1 MEQMREYDLIVIG
14 GGSGGLTA
22 ASGAA
27 NMGASVAL
35 IDNQPGLGGDCLH
48 FGCVP
53 SKAFITAAK
62 EVHAVYKGAAE
73 FGLTISG
80 DVLFSRAIERV
91 KEAVAEIQEIDS
103 DERFEELGVDIYRGE
118 GSFKDDHTVLING
131 DNPIRG
137 KRIVISTGSS
147 PKVPPI
153 DGVKNVSFITNE
165 TIFHLD
171 DLPKSIV
178 FIGGGPVGLELAQ
191 SLSRFGSEVTIL
203 ETSESIFK
211 KEDDDIIGIATEEL
225 KKELTFVFEAE
236 VKGIKEEKGQKV
248 ITYVVNGNE
257 KTIEAAA
264 IMISA
269 GRKPNTDKLNLKA
282 AGVEDQQGVI
292 TVNASLQTS
301 QSHIYAI
308 GDVNGAYPFTHGA
321 GMEGKLIVQNAVF
334 GLKRKINY
342 ENVPW
347 ITYTD
352 PEVFHLGMTEK
363 EAKEKHGE
371 NIRIFKVSTGDVD
384 RFIAERKKDGLVKV
398 ITDMKGHILGAH
410 AVGED
415 AGSWM
420 QEIVFAK
427 EHNHKIGDIS
437 TVIHPYPTKGAILNQ
452 AADLYWR
459 EKLFDGWLPK
469 VSEKY
474 IKWVR

>member
-1 MEQMREYDLIVIG
+1 MGRMIEYDLIVIG

-27 NMGASVAL
+27 NMGANVAL
-35 IDNQPGLGGDCLH
+35 IDDQPGLGGDCLH
-48 FGCVP
+48 YGCVP

-62 EVHAVYKGAAE
+62 EVHAVYKGAKE
-73 FGLTISG
+73 FGLTVSG
-80 DVLFSRAIERV
+80 EVLFSRAINRV
-91 KEAVAEIQEIDS
+91 KEAISEIQEIDS
-103 DERFEELGVDIYRGE
+103 DERFEKLGVDIYRGK
-118 GSFKDDHTVLING
+118 GSFKDSHTVLIDG
-131 DNPIRG
+131 ENPIKG

-153 DGVKNVSFITNE
+153 DGVENVSYITNE
-165 TIFHLD
+165 SIFNLDHL
-171 DLPKSIV
+171 PESIV

-191 SLSRFGSEVTIL
+191 SLSRFGTNVTIL
-203 ETSESIFK
+203 ETSETILK
-211 KEDDDIIGIATEEL
+211 KEDHDIIPIAT
-225 KKELTFVFEAE
+225 KELEKELSFIFKAE
-236 VKGIKEEKGQKV
+236 VKGIKKENGYKV
-248 ITYVVNGNE
+248 VTYIENGEE
-257 KTIEAAA
+257 KTIQSEM
-264 IMISA
+264 IMFST
-269 GRKPNTDKLNLKA
+269 GRKPNTDKLNLEA
-282 AGVEDQQGVI
+282 ASVDEDKGFI
-292 TVNASLQTS
+292 TVNASLQSS

-308 GDVNGAYPFTHGA
+308 GDVNGAFPFTHGA

-334 GLKRKINY
+334 GLKRKVNY

-347 ITYTD
+347 VTYID

-363 EAKEKHGE
+363 EAKEKHGDQ
-371 NIRIFKVSTGDVD
+371 IRVFKVGTEDVD
-384 RFIAERKKDGLVKV
+384 RFIAERKKNGLLKV

-427 EHNHKIGDIS
+427 EHGHKIGDIS

-452 AADLYWR
+452 AADLFWR

>member
-1 MEQMREYDLIVIG
+1 MQEYDLIVIG

-27 NMGASVAL
+27 SMGAKVAL
-35 IDNQPGLGGDCLH
+35 IDDQPGLGGDCLH

-73 FGLTISG
+73 FGLTVSG
-80 DVLFSRAIERV
+80 DVLFERAIERV
-91 KEAVAEIQEIDS
+91 KEAIDEIQEIDS
-103 DERFEELGVDIYRGE
+103 DERFGKLGVDIYRGK
-118 GSFKDDHTVLING
+118 GAFKDEHTVTIN
-131 DNPIRG
+131 DENPIKG

-147 PKVPPI
+147 PNVPPI
-153 DGVKNVSFITNE
+153 DGVENVSFITNE
-165 TIFHLD
+165 TIFNLD
-171 DLPKSIV
+171 HLPKSVV

-191 SLSRFGSEVTIL
+191 SLSRFGSSVTIL

-211 KEDDDIIGIATEEL
+211 KEDHEVIPIVTKALE
-225 KKELTFVFEAE
+225 KELSFVFEAD
-236 VKGIKEEKGQKV
+236 VTGISEQNGHKV
-248 ITYVVNGNE
+248 VTYKVNGEEN
-257 KTIEAAA
+257 TIVSEA
-264 IMISA
+264 IMMST
-269 GRKPNTDKLNLKA
+269 GRKPNTAKLNLEA
-282 AGVEDQQGVI
+282 AGVDESKGYI
-292 TVNASLQTS
+292 TVNESLQTS
-301 QSHIYAI
+301 KSHIYAI
-308 GDVNGAYPFTHGA
+308 GDVNGAFPFTHGA

-334 GLKRKINY
+334 GLKRKVNY
-342 ENVPW
+342 DNVPW
-347 ITYTD
+347 VTYTE
-352 PEVFHLGMTEK
+352 PEVFHLGLTEQ

-371 NIRIFKVSTGDVD
+371 DIRVFKVGTDDVD

-398 ITDMKGHILGAH
+398 ITDKKGHILGAH

-415 AGSWM
+415 SGSWM

-427 EHNHKIGDIS
+427 EHGHKIGDIS

-452 AADLYWR
+452 AADMYWR

>member
-1 MEQMREYDLIVIG
+1 MVEYDLIVIG

-27 NMGASVAL
+27 SMGAKVAL
-35 IDNQPGLGGDCLH
+35 IDDQPGLGGDCLH

-73 FGLTISG
+73 FGLTVSG
-80 DVLFSRAIERV
+80 DVLFERAIERV
-91 KEAVAEIQEIDS
+91 KEAIDEIQEIDS
-103 DERFEELGVDIYRGE
+103 DERFESLGVDIYRGK
-118 GSFKDDHTVLING
+118 GAFKDEHTITIDG
-131 DNPIRG
+131 ENPIKG
-137 KRIVISTGSS
+137 KRIVISTGSR
-147 PKVPPI
+147 PNVPPI
-153 DGVKNVSFITNE
+153 DGVENVSFITNE
-165 TIFHLD
+165 TIFNLVN
-171 DLPKSIV
+171 LPKSVV

-191 SLSRFGSEVTIL
+191 SLSRFGSVVTVI
-203 ETSESIFK
+203 ETSQSVFK
-211 KEDDDIIGIATEEL
+211 KEDHEIIPIVTKALE
-225 KKELTFVFEAE
+225 KELTFVFEAD
-236 VKGIKEEKGQKV
+236 VTGISEQNGHKV
-248 ITYVVNGNE
+248 VTYKVNGEE
-257 KTIEAAA
+257 KTIESEA
-264 IMISA
+264 IMMSA
-269 GRKPNTDKLNLKA
+269 GRKPNTDKLNLEA
-282 AGVEDQQGVI
+282 AGVNENKGYI
-292 TVNASLQTS
+292 TVNESLQTN

-308 GDVNGAYPFTHGA
+308 GDVNGAFPFTHGA

-334 GLKRKINY
+334 GLKRKVNY
-342 ENVPW
+342 DNVPW
-347 ITYTD
+347 VTYTE
-352 PEVFHLGMTEK
+352 PEVFHLGLTEQ

-371 NIRIFKVSTGDVD
+371 EIRVFKVGTDDVD

-398 ITDMKGHILGAH
+398 ITDKKGHILGAH

-415 AGSWM
+415 SGSWM

-427 EHNHKIGDIS
+427 EHGHKIGDIS

-452 AADLYWR
+452 AADMYWR

>member
-1 MEQMREYDLIVIG
+1 MKEYDLIVIG

-22 ASGAA
+22 AAGAA
-27 NMGASVAL
+27 NMGATVAL
-35 IDNQPGLGGDCLH
+35 IDDQPGLGGDCLH

-62 EVHAVYKGAAE
+62 EVHAVYKGASE
-73 FGLTISG
+73 FGLTVSG
-80 DVLFSRAIERV
+80 DVRFNRAIERV
-91 KEAVAEIQEIDS
+91 QEAIDEIQEVDS
-103 DERFEELGVDIYRGE
+103 DERFEKLGIEIFRGK
-118 GSFKDDHTVLING
+118 GSFKDNHTVLIDG
-131 DNPIRG
+131 ENPIKG

-147 PKVPPI
+147 PKIPALNGI
-153 DGVKNVSFITNE
+153 ENVSFMTNE
-165 TIFHLD
+165 TIFNLTS
-171 DLPKSIV
+171 LPKSTV

-211 KEDDDIIGIATEEL
+211 KEDHDIIPLVT
-225 KKELTFVFEAE
+225 KELEKELSFIFKAEAKE
-236 VKGIKEEKGQKV
+236 IKEENGSKV
-248 ITYVVNGNE
+248 ITYLHDGEE
-257 KTIEAAA
+257 KSIKSEAV
-264 IMISA
+264 MMSV
-269 GRKPNTDKLNLKA
+269 GRKPNTDHLNLET
-282 AGVEDQQGVI
+282 AGVACNNGYI
-292 TVNASLQTS
+292 TVNNSLQSS

-308 GDVNGAYPFTHGA
+308 GDVNGTFPFTHGA

-334 GLKRKINY
+334 GLKRKVSY
-342 ENVPW
+342 DNVPW
-347 ITYTD
+347 VTYTD

-363 EAKEKHGE
+363 EAKEKHGD
-371 NIRIFKVSTGDVD
+371 IRVFKVGTDDVD
-384 RFIAERKKDGLVKV
+384 RFIAERKKNGLVKV

-427 EHNHKIGDIS
+427 EHGHKIGDIS

-469 VSEKY
+469 MSEKY